1 MSQSVISEG
10 ILLVAVVVAAATIS
24 QVFLANVVGL
34 QSGSVSMAERLASK
48 METDIC
54 ILGAVNQSETV
65 VKVWLKNTGSETI
78 PSALVKEG
86 DVLFGEYGGF
96 SFLEYSEAGSG
107 WRFTV
112 LDGVDSDWHP
122 GETLEVTVT
131 SSTTLT
137 RGDYYFAYI
146 THNGIKDEIHFS
158 LG

>member
-34 QSGSVSMAERLASK
+34 QSGSASMAERLASK

-86 DVLFGEYGGF
+86 DVLFGEC
-96 SFLEYSEAGSG
+96 SFVEYSEAGSG

-122 GETLEVTVT
+122 GETLEITVT

-137 RGDYYFAYI
+137 RGDYYFVYI